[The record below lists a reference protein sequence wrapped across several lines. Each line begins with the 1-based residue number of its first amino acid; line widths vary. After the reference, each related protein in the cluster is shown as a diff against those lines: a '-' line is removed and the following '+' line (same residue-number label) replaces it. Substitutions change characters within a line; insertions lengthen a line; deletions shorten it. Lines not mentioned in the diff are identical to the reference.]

1 MKLKK
6 PKFWDSSKFS
16 VWVILFFPIS
26 ILFLLFS
33 YIKKLQLPKKFPIPI
48 ICVGNIYLGG
58 TGKTP
63 LALEIFKIT
72 KLLGKK
78 PAFVKK
84 FYDYLQDEIT
94 MLEKIGET
102 FISKKRKEAIE
113 SLIKNKN
120 NLAILDDGFQDF
132 TINKNL
138 SIVCFNQKQWIGN
151 GFVIPSGPLRE
162 RLSAI
167 KRADCIVINGQADIK
182 IENEIYKKNKNI
194 EIYYSKYKP
203 LDINKFKNKIIIA
216 FSGIGNPA
224 NFFDLLRENNLL
236 LKETIYY
243 PDHYNFSK
251 IELDTLINKAEVNNA
266 ILLTT
271 EKDYSRIDDNYKK
284 NIEFLKIELEIE
296 NKNSFVELIKKKI

>member
-16 VWVILFFPIS
+16 FWVILFFPIS

-33 YIKKLQLPKKFPIPI
+33 YIKKLKSPKKFPIPV

-63 LALEIFKIT
+63 LVSEIFKIT
-72 KLLGKK
+72 KSLGKN

-84 FYDYLQDEIT
+84 YYDYLEDEIT
-94 MLEKIGET
+94 MLKKIGRI
-102 FISKKRKEAIE
+102 FVSKNRAEAIE
-113 SLIKNKN
+113 SLIENKN
-120 NLAILDDGFQDF
+120 DLAILDDGFQDF
-132 TINKNL
+132 AINKNL

-151 GFVIPSGPLRE
+151 GFIIPSGPLRE

-167 KRADCIVINGQADIK
+167 KRADCIVINGQKDIK
-182 IENEIYKKNKNI
+182 IENEIYKEKKNI
-194 EIYYSKYKP
+194 EIYYSKYRP
-203 LDINKFKNKIIIA
+203 LDINKFKNKTIIA
-216 FSGIGNPA
+216 FSGIGNPT

-236 LKETIYY
+236 LKEVFYY

-251 IELDTLINKAEVNNA
+251 TELDNLINKAKINNA
-266 ILLTT
+266 VLLTT
-271 EKDYSRIDDNYKK
+271 EKDYYRIDDNYKK

-296 NKNSFVELIKKKI
+296 NKNSFIELIKKSL

>member
-1 MKLKK
+1 
-6 PKFWDSSKFS
+6 
-16 VWVILFFPIS
+16 
-26 ILFLLFS
+26 
-33 YIKKLQLPKKFPIPI
+33 
-48 ICVGNIYLGG
+48 
-58 TGKTP
+58 
-63 LALEIFKIT
+63 
-72 KLLGKK
+72 
-78 PAFVKK
+78 
-84 FYDYLQDEIT
+84 
-94 MLEKIGET
+94 
-102 FISKKRKEAIE
+102 
-113 SLIKNKN
+113 
-120 NLAILDDGFQDF
+120 
-132 TINKNL
+132 L

-162 RLSAI
+162 RFSAI
-167 KRADCIVINGQADIK
+167 KRADCVVINGQEDIK

-224 NFFDLLRENNLL
+224 NFFNLLRENNLL